1 MLHKYNSFE
10 KLYIK
15 ILIFK
20 KIYKKMILVMCLLLI
35 ITLNKGVINMNKF
48 KKIGLSALAGSLV
61 AMSVNAAE
69 MTVSG
74 GAALTYSDT
83 GGATTGNSFTMGDGL
98 TFSASGE
105 LDNGLTVSSSY
116 VLDDATLDD
125 FSMSVS
131 AEGFGTLTFH
141 GMDGSSALGAVDD
154 ITPNAY
160 EEAWYGGSGT
170 GTVINGL
177 STTNLFQYTSPSFA
191 GATVTYTYAQASA
204 TTSVKSISSWG
215 IAISPEMVEGLTVGY
230 ATQDDESGAAT
241 TTGYTTAD
249 ADENTM
255 YVKYVYG
262 PVTFAYQESESDAT
276 NNTQDADSQAW
287 GITYAVS
294 DNLTIGAASH
304 TFETTGNA
312 SLVDQESTNV
322 SASFT
327 SGGMTIAGTV
337 ANVDNVSGV
346 ATNDVDVVEIGVS
359 FAF

>member
-1 MLHKYNSFE
+1 
-10 KLYIK
+10 
-15 ILIFK
+15 
-20 KIYKKMILVMCLLLI
+20 MCLLLI

-74 GAALTYSDT
+74 GASITYSDN
-83 GGATTGNSFTMGDGL
+83 GADTTGNSITMGDAL
-98 TFSASGE
+98 TFTASGE
-105 LDNGLTVSSSY
+105 LDNGLSVSTSY
-116 VLDDATLDD
+116 VIDGGTLDD
-125 FSMSVS
+125 MSVSVS
-131 AEGFGTLTFH
+131 AEGFGTFTFH

-160 EEAWYGGSGT
+160 EEAWYGVNSTTQGT

-177 STTNLFQYTSPSFA
+177 STTNLLQYTSPSFA
-191 GATVTYTYAQASA
+191 GVTATYTYAQASA

-215 IAISPEMVEGLTVGY
+215 VAYSPEMVEGLTLGY

-241 TTGYTTAD
+241 TTGYNTGD

-255 YVKYVYG
+255 YIKYVYG

-276 NNTQDADSQAW
+276 GSTSDTDSQAW

-294 DNLTIGAASH
+294 DNLTIGTASH
-304 TFETTGNA
+304 TFETSGNS

-322 SASFT
+322 TASFT

-337 ANVDNVSGV
+337 GNIDNVSGV
-346 ATNDVDVVEIGVS
+346 ATTDIDVVEIGVS